1 MTIQQIQYAMT
12 VAETGSINS
21 ASKELF
27 ISQSRL
33 SGAIRELEDE
43 LGITLFLRNNRG
55 IQITADGEEFLGY
68 ARQVIDQYRLMEE
81 KYLLSG
87 KRKARFSVS
96 MQHYTFAVQAF
107 IRTVRASGA
116 DNYEFAVHETRTEE
130 VIQNVN
136 TLKSEIG
143 VLYLNEFNSSVLTKL
158 LRDCDIE
165 FVPLVNCPISVYLWS
180 GHPLADRREIA
191 IEQLAP
197 YPCISFDQGAGNSFY
212 FAEEVLSTYH
222 YQQVIK
228 VSDRATI
235 LNMMVGL
242 NGYTLCS
249 GIICEE
255 LNGDLYRA
263 VPLRTRET
271 MTVGYIKKK
280 QVRLSPIAE
289 RYIEELRAA
298 ATAEFPVDQL
308 PGE

>member
-1 MTIQQIQYAMT
+1 MTIQQLKYALTISET
-12 VAETGSINS
+12 VSINS

-33 SGAIRELEDE
+33 SCAIRDLEQE

-55 IQITADGEEFLGY
+55 IQVTAEGKEFLGY
-68 ARQVIDQYRLMEE
+68 ARQVIDQYRLVEE
-81 KYLLSG
+81 KYLRSG

-116 DNYEFAVHETRTEE
+116 NNYEFAVHETRTEE

-143 VLYLNEFNSSVLTKL
+143 VLYLNDFNRSVITKL
-158 LRDCDIE
+158 LLDCDIE
-165 FVPLVNCPISVYLWS
+165 FVPLVNCPISVYLWRE
-180 GHPLADRREIA
+180 HPLADRREIT

-197 YPCISFDQGAGNSFY
+197 YPCISFDQGTGNSFY
-212 FAEEVLSTYH
+212 FAEEVLSTYN

-242 NGYTLCS
+242 KGYTLCS
-249 GIICEE
+249 GIICED

-263 VPLRTRET
+263 VPLKTDET
-271 MTVGYIKKK
+271 MTIGYIRKK

-289 RYIEELRAA
+289 KFIEELQASA
-298 ATAEFPVDQL
+298 SGNCPT
-308 PGE
+308 GS